1 LTTGGAI
8 ELWAVGTLKNLG
20 TVERGRSRHRPRND
34 PSLYGGNYP
43 FFQTGDV
50 KAASLR
56 LSSYGQTYNEMGL
69 AQSRLWPTGTL
80 LITIAANIGDTAI
93 LDISGCFPDSIVGFT
108 PFPEKSNVIF
118 VKYLLDHIKRRFENI
133 SRGTTQDN
141 LSLEKLLSVPLT
153 YPELSTQRK
162 IAAILSAYD
171 DLIENNNRRIKLL
184 EEMAQRIYREWFVDF
199 RYPGREAEPL
209 VDSESGRIPEGWC
222 FRPLST
228 LAKVVMGQSPPSS
241 AYNKNREGKP
251 FHQGVGTFGTH
262 FPAHDVYSK
271 TGTRLAEKDD
281 ILMSVRAPVGR
292 INVADREMILGRG
305 LSGIR
310 AEAGPFEFLLFAL
323 RHFFREEDVM
333 GNGSIFKSV
342 TKRDVENLPLPW
354 PGHYTAQ
361 RFSDLVS
368 PLWRHLQLLTRERL
382 NLESTRDLLLPRLVS
397 GDVDVTNFNID
408 ITETA
413 A

>member
-1 LTTGGAI
+1 MISWPRTSLGEVIDFFDSKRVPLSGLDRSKRQGAFPYYGASGI
-8 ELWAVGTLKNLG
+8 IDWIDDYIFD
-20 TVERGRSRHRPRND
+20 GR
-34 PSLYGGNYP
+34 
-43 FFQTGDV
+43 
-50 KAASLR
+50 
-56 LSSYGQTYNEMGL
+56 
-69 AQSRLWPTGTL
+69 
-80 LITIAANIGDTAI
+80 
-93 LDISGCFPDSIVGFT
+93 
-108 PFPEKSNVIF
+108 
-118 VKYLLDHIKRRFENI
+118 YLLVAEDGENLNSRKLPVAFFANGKFWVNNHAHIVRGKSGVLDDVFLQQWFAFADIGGYITGSAQPKLSQSNMKRIEIPLPPFK
-133 SRGTTQDN
+133 TQ
-141 LSLEKLLSVPLT
+141 K
-153 YPELSTQRK
+153 K
-162 IAAILSAYD
+162 IAAVLSGYD

-199 RYPGREAEPL
+199 RCPGHEAVPL

-251 FHQGVGTFGTH
+251 FHQGVGTFGIH

-271 TGTRLAEKDD
+271 TGTRLAEKAD

-310 AEAGPFEFLLFAL
+310 AETGPFEFLLFAL

-354 PGHYTAQ
+354 PGHNTAQ

-368 PLWRHLQLLTRERL
+368 PMWRHLQLLTRERL

-397 GDVDVTNFNID
+397 GDVDVTNRNID
-408 ITETA
+408 ITETGA
-413 A
+413 

>member
-1 LTTGGAI
+1 MIST
-8 ELWAVGTLKNLG
+8 WRAVTMRDVIDEFYDGPHATPSPSTDGPVYLGIKNLTEDG
-20 TVERGRSRHRPRND
+20 HLDMTEVRYIAESDYPKWTRRVEPRKGDLVFTYEASLHRYAVIPEGFRGALGRRVALLRTRSDIIDTRFLLYVFIGPEWRATVQKRLNVGSTVDRLPLTDFPSFPLRI
-34 PSLYGGNYP
+34 PSLDE
-43 FFQTGDV
+43 Q
-50 KAASLR
+50 L
-56 LSSYGQTYNEMGL
+56 
-69 AQSRLWPTGTL
+69 
-80 LITIAANIGDTAI
+80 
-93 LDISGCFPDSIVGFT
+93 
-108 PFPEKSNVIF
+108 
-118 VKYLLDHIKRRFENI
+118 
-133 SRGTTQDN
+133 
-141 LSLEKLLSVPLT
+141 
-153 YPELSTQRK
+153 K

-171 DLIENNNRRIKLL
+171 DLIENNNRRIELL

-199 RYPGREAEPL
+199 RYPGHDVVPM
-209 VDSESGRIPEGWC
+209 VDSEFGRIPQGWC

-354 PGHYTAQ
+354 PGHNTAQ

-368 PLWRHLQLLTRERL
+368 PMWRHLQLLTRERL

-397 GDVDVTNFNID
+397 GDVDVTNLNID